1 MAGLHGK
8 ATVSQLMGTSEVCF
22 FGIREDFFC
31 VVFFLFCFVFG
42 VCFCFVF
49 FVVIVVVVFI

>member
-22 FGIREDFFC
+22 FGIRGDFF
-31 VVFFLFCFVFG
+31 FS
-42 VCFCFVF
+42 
-49 FVVIVVVVFI
+49 FIYISALVEGSLKTFP